1 MELEEK
7 IKKDIEE
14 TNKFLSKKLKDISY
28 YKNLL
33 NKNIDTIPDEK
44 TKAKI
49 SKMMAEAMNGNIKNV
64 QAIAKQL
71 QNDLEIKNKEN
82 E

>member
-7 IKKDIEE
+7 IKKDIAE

-33 NKNIDTIPDEK
+33 NKNIDTISDEK

-49 SKMMAEAMNGNIKNV
+49 SKMMSEAMKGNIKNV
-64 QAIAKQL
+64 QSIADSL
-71 QNDLEIKNKEN
+71 QNDLK
-82 E
+82 